1 MKTIRLAVGLLLG
14 GATTIGCDD
23 RTLTA
28 SGGVP
33 PAPTAI
39 VMGQID
45 PGHPYVG
52 AIILDAPS
60 PSWFPAAYQP
70 WYCSGTLVSRWV
82 VLTAAHCLALAAQTT
97 GNPADALPLSL
108 IHVSFAQNVTDPGS
122 WRNVSGYVF
131 HPDYVASFVGDPF
144 SALPD
149 IALVFL
155 SRPVNDI
162 QPGQVA
168 PAGYLDS
175 FKNAELQASTF
186 WDVGYGMLG
195 AEDSFALTGDRR
207 IAKVGFQQLAAN
219 FLYMERD
226 PGGPCVG
233 DSGGPILL
241 QAGGVEYVVADL
253 HALRVKFNSNTKQGC
268 TGDFAA
274 QRTDLASVVNF
285 IQANITSRG
294 P

>member
-1 MKTIRLAVGLLLG
+1 MNANRNAGVLLLG
-14 GATTIGCDD
+14 SALIGACSEPTP
-23 RTLTA
+23 TA
-28 SGGVP
+28 SRDAP
-33 PAPTAI
+33 LQPTAMI
-39 VMGQID
+39 MGEID
-45 PGHPYVG
+45 RGHPYVG

-82 VLTAAHCLALAAQTT
+82 VLTAAHCFGFAAQTT
-97 GNPADALPLSL
+97 GYPADALPLSL
-108 IHVSFAQNVTDPGS
+108 IHVSFAANVTNPSS
-122 WRNVSGYVF
+122 WREVTGYVL
-131 HPDYVASFVGDPF
+131 HPHFMPPF
-144 SALPD
+144 GIPD
-149 IALVFL
+149 VALVFL

-162 QPGQVA
+162 QPGQLA
-168 PAGYLDS
+168 PEGYLDS

-195 AEDSFALTGDRR
+195 AEDNFALTGDRR
-207 IAKVGFQQLAAN
+207 IARVGFKQLDAT

-241 QAGGVEYVVADL
+241 QASGVEYVVADL
-253 HALRVKFNSNTKQGC
+253 HGLRADVNNTKLAC
-268 TGDFAA
+268 TGDFAT

-285 IQANITSRG
+285 IQANIASHG